1 MQRPRTPVLIAAGLA
16 AFAIAGAVLAYSVFR
31 RGGVAD
37 ASPAPEL
44 LSEVPAG
51 APTLIY
57 ADLAAIRASTF
68 YQQRPD
74 HGPIAIPDRDYADFV
89 QSTGFDFEKDLD
101 RVVIASWP
109 AGLSQ
114 GQDKQDRK
122 KPLWWP
128 TDVST
133 ARRFVITRCA
143 RGKLDRQEGREVFLF
158 PTDNQPGLPAGQAGW
173 NSITFL
179 DDHRVAIV
187 EGPSI
192 APLLA
197 RHDDGAAADPARAR
211 AARVA
216 GAAVFAIS
224 RVPAIPDNFLPA
236 ESSPRSY

>member
-1 MQRPRTPVLIAAGLA
+1 MRECTMEGARMQRPKKPVLIAAGLA
-16 AFAIAGAVLAYSVFR
+16 VSAIVGAVFAYSIFR

-44 LSEVPAG
+44 ISEVPAG

-74 HGPIAIPDRDYADFV
+74 RGPIAIPDHDYADFV

-114 GQDKQDRK
+114 GPDKQDQKKTVMVAEGRFDRK
-122 KPLWWP
+122 KIRDYAL
-128 TDVST
+128 
-133 ARRFVITRCA
+133 RK
-143 RGKLDRQEGREVFLF
+143 GKLDHQEGREVFLF
-158 PTDNQPGLPAGQAGW
+158 PTDNQPGW

-179 DDHRVAIV
+179 DDHRVA
-187 EGPSI
+187 
-192 APLLA
+192 
-197 RHDDGAAADPARAR
+197 
-211 AARVA
+211 
-216 GAAVFAIS
+216 
-224 RVPAIPDNFLPA
+224 
-236 ESSPRSY
+236 